1 MMVLVPSAPVS
12 SRFEHMILSA
22 SFDDKRQLMNWQ
34 VCNTSTRVETKVT
47 HSHYYVNN
55 ECPKPRGVPASL
67 FYSGDVQLRLSR
79 RELEEEFRQRTARC
93 LLVRAALQVQWTTY
107 EECSQRSRAS
117 TANVASMFICR
128 ECSSRAPLVSR
139 LQGAKKG
146 QKFANFKLAP
156 FWVVRACPKL
166 LGTIG
171 IIYRGLNTPV

>member
-1 MMVLVPSAPVS
+1 
-12 SRFEHMILSA
+12 MILSA
-22 SFDDKRQLMNWQ
+22 SFDDKRQLMNRQ
-34 VCNTSTRVETKVT
+34 VCNTSTRVVT
-47 HSHYYVNN
+47 EVAFLHYYVNN
-55 ECPKPRGVPASL
+55 EGLRPRGVPASRC
-67 FYSGDVQLRLSR
+67 SSCDVQLRLSS
-79 RELEEEFRQRTARC
+79 RELEEGSRKRTARC
-93 LLVRAALQVQWTTY
+93 PLIRAALQAQWTIY

-171 IIYRGLNTPV
+171 IIYRDLNTPV